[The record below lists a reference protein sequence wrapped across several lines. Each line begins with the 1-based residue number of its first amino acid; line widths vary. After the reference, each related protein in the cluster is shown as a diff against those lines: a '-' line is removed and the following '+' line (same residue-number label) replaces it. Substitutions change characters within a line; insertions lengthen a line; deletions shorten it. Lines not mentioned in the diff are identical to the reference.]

1 MRHPGETNLTFDKG
15 PTNKCLRFQMPP
27 TRERGDATGGRA
39 TNKSNQLSVRDTRI
53 ELTPEG
59 IWWYDMF
66 LLLNVIY

>member
-1 MRHPGETNLTFDKG
+1 
-15 PTNKCLRFQMPP
+15 MPR

-39 TNKSNQLSVRDTRI
+39 TNESSQLSARDTRI